1 MPFSKE
7 DTILIKHLFE
17 CNGYNV
23 CHFIT
28 EFPDKGWMKN
38 SINGEV
44 KKVQNSQHVNKA
56 KWRVIFVNFGDAI

>member
-38 SINGEV
+38 SINGKV
-44 KKVQNSQHVNKA
+44 KKVRNSQQVNKA
-56 KWRVIFVNFGDAI
+56 K